1 MNQKRDE
8 EDYVI
13 CLTRWEAAAIVLV
26 TLLIAYLD

>member
-1 MNQKRDE
+1 MKPE

-13 CLTRWEAAAIVLV
+13 CLTRWEAATIVLI